1 MSRTHSRL
9 TTPVVI
15 IGSLILLVVSFV
27 VSLMMGPVTVPLAD
41 LASSP
46 VVTEIRAPR
55 IIIAALV
62 GAALAVSGAI
72 MQTVFH
78 NPLADPGIVGVS
90 SGAAV
95 AAVLAIVTGAS
106 FFGEWT
112 IPFAAFIG
120 AIITVAVVYLIA
132 SSRAMDGRG
141 ADPATL
147 VLVGLAITA
156 FLGAVISA
164 ATANAPQDSE
174 LRSVTFWLNG
184 DLVSRT
190 WDHVGVSV
198 IPIILGLILA
208 VGASRD
214 LNLLLLGESTAQT
227 SGLNVGRARIFLL
240 ALAALLTATAVA
252 VSGTITFV
260 GLVVPHLIR
269 IVIGADHRA
278 LLPAAAILGA
288 TFVIVADTVAR
299 MLFSPIVLQTGVV
312 VAFIGSPIFLY
323 LLLTVRKRR
332 GLGL

>member
-27 VSLMMGPVTVPLAD
+27 ISLMMGPVTVPLSD

-198 IPIILGLILA
+198 IPIIVGLILA

-288 TFVIVADTVAR
+288 TFVIVAETVAR
-299 MLFSPIVLQTGVV
+299 MLFSPIGLQTGVV

>member
-1 MSRTHSRL
+1 MSRTRSRL
-9 TTPVVI
+9 STPVAI
-15 IGSLILLVVSFV
+15 IGSVILLVVSFV
-27 VSLMMGPVTVPLAD
+27 VSLMLGPVTVPLGE
-41 LASSP
+41 LAQSP
-46 VVTEIRAPR
+46 IVTEIRTPR

-106 FFGEWT
+106 FFGAWT
-112 IPFAAFIG
+112 VPFAAFVG
-120 AIITVAVVYLIA
+120 ALVTVAVVYLIA
-132 SSRAMDGRG
+132 NSRAMDGRG

-147 VLVGLAITA
+147 VLVGMAITA

-190 WDHVGVSV
+190 WDHVGVATV
-198 IPIILGLILA
+198 PILLGLVLA
-208 VGASRD
+208 IGGSRD

-227 SGLNVGRARIFLL
+227 SGLNVNRARIALL

-252 VSGTITFV
+252 VSGTITFI
-260 GLVVPHLIR
+260 GLVVPHLVR
-269 IVIGADHRA
+269 IVLGADHRA
-278 LLPAAAILGA
+278 LLPTAAILGA
-288 TFVIVADTVAR
+288 TFVIIADTGAR
-299 MLFSPIVLQTGVV
+299 LLFSPIVLQTGVV

-323 LLLTVRKRR
+323 LLLSMRKRR

>member
-1 MSRTHSRL
+1 MSPTRSKL

-15 IGSLILLVVSFV
+15 IGSIILLVISFLA
-27 VSLMMGPVTVPLAD
+27 SLMLGPVTVPLGD
-41 LASSP
+41 LSSSP
-46 VVTEIRAPR
+46 IVTEIRAPR

-62 GAALAVSGAI
+62 GSALAVSGAI

-95 AAVLAIVTGAS
+95 AAVLTIVTGAN
-106 FFGEWT
+106 FFGQWT
-112 IPFAAFIG
+112 VPFSAFVG
-120 AIITVAVVYLIA
+120 ALITVAVVYLIA

-147 VLVGLAITA
+147 VLVGMAITA

-174 LRSVTFWLNG
+174 LRSVAFWLNG

-190 WDHVGVSV
+190 WDHVGVSF

-208 VGASRD
+208 IGASRD
-214 LNLLLLGESTAQT
+214 LNLMLLGESTAQT
-227 SGLNVGRARIFLL
+227 SGLNVGRARVLLL

-269 IVIGADHRA
+269 IVLGADHRA
-278 LLPAAAILGA
+278 LLPTAALLGA
-288 TFVIVADTVAR
+288 TFVIIADTVAR
-299 MLFSPIVLQTGVV
+299 LLFSPIVLQTGVV

-323 LLLTVRKRR
+323 LLLAMRKRR

>member
-27 VSLMMGPVTVPLAD
+27 VSLMMGPVTVPLTD

-190 WDHVGVSV
+190 WDHVGISV
-198 IPIILGLILA
+198 IPIIVGLILA

>member
-27 VSLMMGPVTVPLAD
+27 VSLMMGPVAVPLAD

-112 IPFAAFIG
+112 IPFAAFVG

-198 IPIILGLILA
+198 IPILLGLILA

>member
-1 MSRTHSRL
+1 MSRTSRGL

-15 IGSLILLVVSFV
+15 IGSIILLVVSFV
-27 VSLMMGPVTVPLAD
+27 VSLMLGPVTVPLAD
-41 LASSP
+41 LATSP

-95 AAVLAIVTGAS
+95 AAVLTIVTGAS
-106 FFGEWT
+106 FFGQWT
-112 IPFAAFIG
+112 VPFAAFVG
-120 AIITVAVVYLIA
+120 ALITVAVVYLIA

-174 LRSVTFWLNG
+174 LRSVAFWLNG

-190 WDHVGVSV
+190 WDHVGVAV

-214 LNLLLLGESTAQT
+214 LNLMLLGESTAQT
-227 SGLNVGRARIFLL
+227 SGLNVSRARIILL
-240 ALAALLTATAVA
+240 SLAALLTATAVA

-278 LLPAAAILGA
+278 LLPAAAILGG

-299 MLFSPIVLQTGVV
+299 LLFSPVVLQTGVV

>member
-1 MSRTHSRL
+1 M

-27 VSLMMGPVTVPLAD
+27 ISLMMGPVTVPLSD

-198 IPIILGLILA
+198 IPIIVGLILA

>member
-1 MSRTHSRL
+1 MSPTRSRL

-15 IGSLILLVVSFV
+15 IGSIILLVVSFLA
-27 VSLMMGPVTVPLAD
+27 SLMLGPVTVPLGD
-41 LASSP
+41 LSSSP
-46 VVTEIRAPR
+46 IVTEIRAPR

-62 GAALAVSGAI
+62 GSALAVSGAI

-95 AAVLAIVTGAS
+95 AAVLTIVTGAN
-106 FFGEWT
+106 FFGQWT
-112 IPFAAFIG
+112 VPFSAFVG
-120 AIITVAVVYLIA
+120 ALITVAVVYLIA

-147 VLVGLAITA
+147 VLVGMAITA

-174 LRSVTFWLNG
+174 LRSVAFWLNG

-190 WDHVGVSV
+190 WDHVGVSF

-208 VGASRD
+208 IGASRD
-214 LNLLLLGESTAQT
+214 LNLMLLGESTAQT
-227 SGLNVGRARIFLL
+227 SGLNVGRARVLLL

-269 IVIGADHRA
+269 IVLGADHRA
-278 LLPAAAILGA
+278 LLPTAALLGA

-299 MLFSPIVLQTGVV
+299 LLFSPIVLQTGVV

-323 LLLTVRKRR
+323 LLLAMRKRR

>member
-1 MSRTHSRL
+1 MSRTSRGL

-15 IGSLILLVVSFV
+15 IGSIILLVVSFV
-27 VSLMMGPVTVPLAD
+27 ASLMLGPVTVPLSD
-41 LASSP
+41 LTTSP

-95 AAVLAIVTGAS
+95 AAVLTIVTGAS
-106 FFGEWT
+106 FFGQWT
-112 IPFAAFIG
+112 VPFAAFVG
-120 AIITVAVVYLIA
+120 ALITVAVVYLIA

-174 LRSVTFWLNG
+174 LRSVAFWLNG

-190 WDHVGVSV
+190 WDHVGVAV

-214 LNLLLLGESTAQT
+214 LNLMLLGESTAQT
-227 SGLNVGRARIFLL
+227 SGLNVGRARIILL

-278 LLPAAAILGA
+278 LLPTAAILGA
-288 TFVIVADTVAR
+288 TFVIIADTVAR
-299 MLFSPIVLQTGVV
+299 LLFSPVVLQTGVV

>member
-1 MSRTHSRL
+1 ML
-9 TTPVVI
+9 
-15 IGSLILLVVSFV
+15 
-27 VSLMMGPVTVPLAD
+27 GPVTVPLGE
-41 LASSP
+41 LGTSP
-46 VVTEIRAPR
+46 VVTEIRTPR

-112 IPFAAFIG
+112 VPFSAFVG
-120 AIITVAVVYLIA
+120 ALITVAVVYLIA

-147 VLVGLAITA
+147 VLVGMAITA

-174 LRSVTFWLNG
+174 LRSVAFWLNG

-190 WDHVGVSV
+190 WDHVGVSF
-198 IPIILGLILA
+198 IPIILGLVLA
-208 VGASRD
+208 IGASRD
-214 LNLLLLGESTAQT
+214 LNLMLLGESTAQT
-227 SGLNVGRARIFLL
+227 SGLNVGRARVLL
-240 ALAALLTATAVA
+240 LSLAALLTATAVA
-252 VSGTITFV
+252 VSGTITFI

-269 IVIGADHRA
+269 IVLGADHRA
-278 LLPAAAILGA
+278 LLPTAAILGA
-288 TFVIVADTVAR
+288 TFVIIADTVAR
-299 MLFSPIVLQTGVV
+299 LLFSPIVLQTGVV

>member
-1 MSRTHSRL
+1 MSPTRSRL

-15 IGSLILLVVSFV
+15 IGSIILLVVSFLA
-27 VSLMMGPVTVPLAD
+27 SLMLGPVTVPLGD
-41 LASSP
+41 LSSSP
-46 VVTEIRAPR
+46 IVTEIRAPR

-62 GAALAVSGAI
+62 GSALAVSGAI

-90 SGAAV
+90 SGAAA
-95 AAVLAIVTGAS
+95 AAVLTIVTGAN
-106 FFGEWT
+106 FFGQWT
-112 IPFAAFIG
+112 VPFSAFVG
-120 AIITVAVVYLIA
+120 ALITVAVVYLIA

-147 VLVGLAITA
+147 VLVGMAITA

-174 LRSVTFWLNG
+174 LRSVAFWLNG

-190 WDHVGVSV
+190 WDHVGVSF

-208 VGASRD
+208 IGASRD
-214 LNLLLLGESTAQT
+214 LNLMLLGESTAQT
-227 SGLNVGRARIFLL
+227 SGLNVGRARVLLL

-269 IVIGADHRA
+269 IVLGADHRA
-278 LLPAAAILGA
+278 LLPTAALLGA
-288 TFVIVADTVAR
+288 TFVIIADTVAR
-299 MLFSPIVLQTGVV
+299 LLFSPIVLQTGVV

-323 LLLTVRKRR
+323 LLLAMRKRR

>member
-112 IPFAAFIG
+112 IPFAAFVG

-198 IPIILGLILA
+198 IPILLGLILA

-288 TFVIVADTVAR
+288 TFVIGADTVAR

>member
-27 VSLMMGPVTVPLAD
+27 VSLMMGPVTVPLTD

-198 IPIILGLILA
+198 IPIIVGLILA

>member
-62 GAALAVSGAI
+62 GAALVASGAI

-112 IPFAAFIG
+112 IPFAAFVG

-198 IPIILGLILA
+198 IPILLGLILA

>member
-62 GAALAVSGAI
+62 GAALAVSGAV

-112 IPFAAFIG
+112 IPFAAFVG

-198 IPIILGLILA
+198 IPILLGLILA

>member
-1 MSRTHSRL
+1 ML
-9 TTPVVI
+9 
-15 IGSLILLVVSFV
+15 
-27 VSLMMGPVTVPLAD
+27 GPVTVPLGD
-41 LASSP
+41 LSSSP
-46 VVTEIRAPR
+46 IVTEIRAPR

-62 GAALAVSGAI
+62 GSALAVSGAI

-95 AAVLAIVTGAS
+95 AAVLTIVTGAN
-106 FFGEWT
+106 FFGQWT
-112 IPFAAFIG
+112 VPFSAFVG
-120 AIITVAVVYLIA
+120 ALITVAVVYLIA

-147 VLVGLAITA
+147 VLVGMAITA

-174 LRSVTFWLNG
+174 LRSVAFWLNG

-190 WDHVGVSV
+190 WDHVGVSF

-208 VGASRD
+208 IGASRD
-214 LNLLLLGESTAQT
+214 LNLMLLGESTAQT
-227 SGLNVGRARIFLL
+227 SGLNVGRARVLLL

-269 IVIGADHRA
+269 IVLGADHRA
-278 LLPAAAILGA
+278 LLPTAALLGA
-288 TFVIVADTVAR
+288 TFVIIADTVAR
-299 MLFSPIVLQTGVV
+299 LLFSPIVLQTGVV

-323 LLLTVRKRR
+323 LLLAMRKRR

>member
-27 VSLMMGPVTVPLAD
+27 TSLMMGPVTVPLSD

-112 IPFAAFIG
+112 IPFSAFIG

-198 IPIILGLILA
+198 IPIIVGLILA

-278 LLPAAAILGA
+278 LLPAAAIMGA